1 MNFAIRKTERVTP
14 GSEFHKWTVLGWQFR
29 IRCVVRK
36 TGAMSCRWFCV
47 CRCECG
53 TVQAVEVAN
62 IVNNLSRS
70 CGCVRADLGTNGSQE
85 PLYLPKPAEIRRASQ
100 RISQHWSEEE
110 RDIRSR
116 CIPVG
121 KRDLLALRS

>member
-1 MNFAIRKTERVTP
+1 MNVLTRKTGNKLSR
-14 GSEFHKWTVLGWQFR
+14 GSEAGRWTVLGHQFR
-29 IRCVVRK
+29 IRSVAK
-36 TGAMSCRWFCV
+36 TGKTACRWFCV
-47 CRCECG
+47 AKCRCG
-53 TVQAVEVAN
+53 TIAAVEVSSLACG
-62 IVNNLSRS
+62 LSSS
-70 CGCVRADLGTNGSQE
+70 CGCVRGALGTNGSQE

-121 KRDLLALRS
+121 KRDLLALKS